1 MATWVSRPSDRWKLL
16 SITSADGK
24 KGEKKRQRDQSN
36 AARGWVAREMCFFL
50 CFVLFFFDKMSQKD
64 SGFSSISELA
74 VVFFLLDKT
83 DRVVSTRDS
92 KPQKVL
98 PRLQEFP

>member
-1 MATWVSRPSDRWKLL
+1 M
-16 SITSADGK
+16 
-24 KGEKKRQRDQSN
+24 
-36 AARGWVAREMCFFL
+36 FFL

-98 PRLQEFP
+98 PRLQEFPSCIDIYIYIIYIYIAL